1 MTAADLGRVA
11 ILNGFGRALG
21 DSIVGLQ
28 ALSAAIELNALP
40 VKPVLFRLGGL
51 SPIIQSAYAAAAD
64 LCEVRDL
71 PWTLAKRQLPFG
83 GAAGFARCIDI
94 RDFAF
99 DPGFRGV
106 AMIDY
111 FLLALGLDPQRVPL
125 VLRRNT
131 WLGFRMPPAPQQD
144 YALVCPRTS
153 TALRTMPTEVHGVV
167 VATLARLGMRVLTQ
181 GPPAAP
187 AAPAPD
193 AATFAALCA
202 LVSGAALVVSA
213 DTAMAHLADAYSVPC
228 LAFFTTHRPEWRVR
242 DYPGIRSVHL
252 PVQGVPEALEFARD
266 ISDEAAARQ
275 AWFQRGSELEWI
287 AQEVERFVNWASSC
301 RPDRLWA

>member
-28 ALSAAIELNALP
+28 ALSAAVELNALP
-40 VKPVLFRLGGL
+40 VRPVLFRLGGL
-51 SPIIQSAYAAAAD
+51 SSIVQSAYAAAAD

-71 PWTLAKRQLPFG
+71 PWPLATRELPFG
-83 GAAGFARCIDI
+83 GAAGFARCVDI

-99 DPGFRGV
+99 DPAFRGV

-111 FLLALGLDPQRVPL
+111 FLAALGLNPQAVPPA
-125 VLRRNT
+125 LRRNT
-131 WLGFRMPPAPQQD
+131 WLGFRIPPAPQQG

-153 TALRTMPTEVHGVV
+153 TALRTMPAEVHAVV
-167 VATLARLGMRVLTQ
+167 VMTLARLGMRVLTQ
-181 GPPAAP
+181 GVATAP
-187 AAPAPD
+187 AEPAPD

-202 LVSGAALVVSA
+202 MVSSAALVVSA

-242 DYPGIRSVHL
+242 DYPGARAVHL

-266 ISDEAAARQ
+266 ISDEAAARR
-275 AWFQRGSELEWI
+275 AWFQRGRELEWI
-287 AQEVERFVNWASSC
+287 APEVERFVSWVSS
-301 RPDRLWA
+301 RKPDRLWA